1 MATTPADLTDAT
13 FRNAMQHVEK
23 LIDDGEYGAACRA
36 AGETYL
42 TLLERRPELV
52 AGASTDPHTPTGLS
66 RATTWPPNGGVLIGI
81 EDGKPA
87 LVLAKERFSMSEAYG
102 YFEFLMNLLWT
113 LQKETPGGV

>member
-1 MATTPADLTDAT
+1 
-13 FRNAMQHVEK
+13 MQDIEK
-23 LIDDGEYGAACRA
+23 QLDDGEYGAASRA

-42 TLLERRPELV
+42 MLLEKRPDLIP
-52 AGASTDPHTPTGLS
+52 GASAGPHTPTGMT

-81 EDGKPA
+81 EGGKPA

-113 LQKETPGGV
+113 LQKEQ